1 MSTFSATANSNSTI
15 GYAQYGSSSW
25 STGSSSGACQGAY
38 QGTTAAKS
46 RVGVMVFSGAGTALK
61 GKLIQSITL
70 TITSSGAGSGSS
82 SKKLTFCQANYQ
94 SLNTGVRGSAQ
105 VGATLGTLT
114 GKFYSNTVT
123 HTLNT
128 SSNAALF
135 AAMKAY
141 FEAGNSVLVL
151 YNGETSSSSSYSSNY
166 ARVTSCTISMTY
178 IDAVV
183 WYRDGRHMAA
193 MHGLVSA
200 ERRVGAG
207 GSLLQFR
214 RCVGARLREVFFLKE
229 LFEQV
234 IQRRDYDLKSLLT
247 CIDQYH
253 IEGKLT
259 DDERQELTQAA
270 REGATT
276 DYDYAGEINALW
288 AAVRA
293 LQQSISPP
301 AEQDE
306 WPEYVQPTGAGTAYQ
321 VGDKVTFKG
330 VRYVCRLPHCVW
342 SPADYP
348 IGWQKQA

>member
-1 MSTFSATANSNSTI
+1 MSTFSATANSSSTI

-46 RVGVMVFSGAGTALK
+46 RVGVMVFSGAGAALK
-61 GKLIQSITL
+61 GKLIQNITL

-105 VGATLGTLT
+105 VGATMGTLT

-123 HTLNT
+123 HTLNA

-151 YNGETSSSSSYSSNY
+151 YNGETSSSSGYSSNY
-166 ARVTSCTISMTY
+166 ARVTSCTISVSY

-183 WYRDGRHMAA
+183 WYRDGSTWRQCTVWYR
-193 MHGLVSA
+193 LN
-200 ERRVGAG
+200 GAW
-207 GSLLQFR
+207 
-214 RCVGARLREVFFLKE
+214 A
-229 LFEQV
+229 
-234 IQRRDYDLKSLLT
+234 
-247 CIDQYH
+247 
-253 IEGKLT
+253 
-259 DDERQELTQAA
+259 QELTQAA
-270 REGATT
+270 REGATA

-301 AEQDE
+301 TEDE
-306 WPEYVQPTGAGTAYQ
+306 WPEFVQPTGAGTAYQ
-321 VGDKVTFKG
+321 VGDKVTFMG
-330 VRYVCRLPHCVW
+330 VHYVCRLPHCVW